1 MLLDL
6 SAAFD
11 VVDHG
16 ILLEKLKIYGFDDS
30 LVNWIK
36 SYLSKRKQNVYID
49 GAFSEE
55 LELEAGVPQGS
66 ILGPLL
72 YVIFTNDLPEAVHNH
87 LQENGSFYNTHCQK
101 CGGLCCYA
109 DDCTYTI
116 SGSNIEEI
124 KTQIQEQYE
133 KLSNYMS
140 RNKFVLNIDKTHI
153 LWQVHLNIEN
163 METLVSF

>member
-1 MLLDL
+1 MC
-6 SAAFD
+6 SQNS
-11 VVDHG
+11 G
-16 ILLEKLKIYGFDDS
+16 PS
-30 LVNWIK
+30 SRWIK
-36 SYLSKRKQNVYID
+36 SYLSKRKQKVYID

-109 DDCTYTI
+109 DDSTYTI
-116 SGSNIEEI
+116 SGTNIEEI

-133 KLSNYMS
+133 QLSNYMS
-140 RNKFVLNIDKTHI
+140 GNRHRG
-153 LWQVHLNIEN
+153 
-163 METLVSF
+163 